1 MALQDIF
8 ERKEIL
14 LKLNDM
20 DNIDK
25 AEEIAWNDSLYNDN
39 QSCAEQCYI
48 AALEMA
54 KWKDEQL
61 DSAIDKALE
70 RNGDFLKQGKITQYG
85 YDIAF
90 ATIQNIRKCL
100 KQ

>member
-1 MALQDIF
+1 M
-8 ERKEIL
+8 
-14 LKLNDM
+14 N
-20 DNIDK
+20 NIDK
-25 AEEIAWNDSLYNDN
+25 SEEIAWNNSLYNDN

-54 KWKDEQL
+54 QLKDEQL
-61 DSAIDKALE
+61 DSAIDKALQ
-70 RNGDFLKQGKITQYG
+70 RNGDFLKQEKITQYG

-90 ATIQNIRKCL
+90 ATIQNIREYL

>member
-1 MALQDIF
+1 MNNEEKTKKIVDSVFKSGLNTNRSFYDMA
-8 ERKEIL
+8 
-14 LKLNDM
+14 
-20 DNIDK
+20 
-25 AEEIAWNDSLYNDN
+25 YN
-39 QSCAEQCYI
+39 S
-48 AALEMA
+48 ALEMA

-90 ATIQNIRKCL
+90 ATIQNIREYL

>member
-1 MALQDIF
+1 MNNEEKAKKIAMPCPACSCLWTKDMMYKQEYCKDCVPQDRF
-8 ERKEIL
+8 TGA
-14 LKLNDM
+14 M
-20 DNIDK
+20 
-25 AEEIAWNDSLYNDN
+25 
-39 QSCAEQCYI
+39 
-48 AALEMA
+48 EMA
-54 KWKDEQL
+54 QWKDEQL

-90 ATIQNIRKCL
+90 ATIQNIREYL